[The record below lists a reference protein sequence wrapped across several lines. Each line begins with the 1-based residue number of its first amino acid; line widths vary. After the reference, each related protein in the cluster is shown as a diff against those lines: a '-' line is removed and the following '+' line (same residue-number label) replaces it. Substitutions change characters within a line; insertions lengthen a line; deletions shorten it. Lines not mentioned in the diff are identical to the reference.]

1 MSNEQTMAL
10 IKRKYRLKKGKYG
23 IE

>member
-1 MSNEQTMAL
+1 MSNAQTMAL